1 MGTLTKTMRPMIDR
15 NANRHMRHVPH
26 LSTPA
31 GPTRCIEPRV
41 RAGRRPSGV
50 QNECVHP
57 TRTPRDPGKGLRR
70 AELLAAIS
78 LAIDL
83 GLGQPMEHMLRSSLI
98 ATRIAERMGLDAQQ
112 RATVYYANLVGWIGC
127 HADSH
132 ELSALFGDDIA
143 FRADTYDVDMAG
155 LPFLRLMVNHVG
167 RGMPAWERGVRSA
180 AFVLTARNQ
189 VANLI
194 NSHCSSAGVLSD
206 RMGLDPQVS
215 EALSYIFERWDGRG
229 MPNGVRGEDIPLEIQ
244 IVRLADVVEVHLR
257 TGGLERAV
265 DVVRSRRGTQF
276 SPAVADVFE
285 QNFAD
290 IVDGLLEIDVWTATL
305 EQAPDRGRTL
315 IGDEV
320 DELLR
325 AMADFVDLKCP
336 SSLGYSRGVADLAA
350 AAARIRRMPEPD
362 TTRLY
367 RAGLVHGLG
376 KLGVSNHIWEKPG
389 MLTTAETERMRM
401 YPYLTGRILS
411 RVEGLESVVSLATKH
426 EERIDGS
433 GFPRGLT
440 GAELT
445 AQDRLLAAA
454 VAYQQLRET
463 RPGRPALDPG
473 DAASELRR
481 EARAGHHDGE
491 SVEAVLAAAGH
502 RSPRRAP
509 FSAGLTAREVEV
521 LRLVAQGR
529 SNREIADELFI
540 AQKTAR
546 NHIERVYAK
555 LGVNNRTQATLAAI
569 DRGLAGSS
577 VDVPT

>member
-1 MGTLTKTMRPMIDR
+1 MGHAPQ
-15 NANRHMRHVPH
+15 
-26 LSTPA
+26 LSTPIKA
-31 GPTRCIEPRV
+31 PVALNARSGGLRRC
-41 RAGRRPSGV
+41 GV

-57 TRTPRDPGKGLRR
+57 TRTLRNPGKGLRR

-83 GLGQPMEHMLRSSLI
+83 GLGQPMEHMLRSSLV

-132 ELSALFGDDIA
+132 ELSGLFGDDIA

-155 LPFLRLMVNHVG
+155 VPFLRLMLDHVG

-189 VANLI
+189 VAKLI

-206 RMGLDPQVS
+206 RIGLDPQVS

-229 MPNGVRGEDIPLEIQ
+229 MPNGARGEDIPLEIR

-257 TGGLERAV
+257 TGGIERAV

-276 SPAVADVFE
+276 SPEVADVFA
-285 QNFAD
+285 QNAAD

-315 IGDEV
+315 VGDEI

-336 SSLGYSRGVADLAA
+336 SSPGYSRGVADLAA
-350 AAARIRRMPEPD
+350 AAAQMRRLPD
-362 TTRLY
+362 ADVMRLY

-376 KLGVSNHIWEKPG
+376 KLGVSNHIWGKRGP
-389 MLTTAETERMRM
+389 LTTAETERMRM

-433 GFPRGLT
+433 GFPRGLA

-454 VAYQQLRET
+454 VAYQQFREDQ
-463 RPGRPALDPG
+463 PQKAALGPD
-473 DAASELRR
+473 DIASELRR
-481 EARAGHHDGE
+481 GARAGHYDVE

-502 RSPRRAP
+502 RSSRRTS

-546 NHIERVYAK
+546 NHVERVYAK
-555 LGVNNRTQATLAAI
+555 LGVKNRTQATLAAI

-577 VDVPT
+577 VDARA